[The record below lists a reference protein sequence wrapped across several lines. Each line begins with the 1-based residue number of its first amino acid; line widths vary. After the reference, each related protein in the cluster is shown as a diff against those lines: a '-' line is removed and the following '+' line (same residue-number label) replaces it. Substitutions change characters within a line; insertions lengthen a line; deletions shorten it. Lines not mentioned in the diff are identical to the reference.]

1 MKFGVVFWV
10 CSEVFDVVEFIWRK
24 EEVGTEGVGIFILR
38 RVGGFWGWL
47 FRDYLFLR
55 VFLGLYVN
63 MCRECVWLCMCVC
76 VWGDCCFGV
85 GTRER
90 FYRFFRIYCEVERRK

>member
-1 MKFGVVFWV
+1 MEEGGGRYGGSGYFYFKKGWGVLGLVI
-10 CSEVFDVVEFIWRK
+10 S
-24 EEVGTEGVGIFILR
+24 G
-38 RVGGFWGWL
+38 L
-47 FRDYLFLR
+47 FFLR